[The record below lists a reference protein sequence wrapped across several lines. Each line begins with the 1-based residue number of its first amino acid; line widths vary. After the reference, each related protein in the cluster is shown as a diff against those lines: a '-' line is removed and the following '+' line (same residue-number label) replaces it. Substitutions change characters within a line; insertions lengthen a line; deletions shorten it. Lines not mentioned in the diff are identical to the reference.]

1 MMMTNNSMVARGA
14 SLVSSQVDGQ
24 AVIMNIDSGHFF
36 QLNQTASR
44 IWDLLE
50 TPQDLASINRQLNDR
65 FDVDPERC
73 RTDLAE
79 FIGVMQQK
87 GLLTVS

>member
-1 MMMTNNSMVARGA
+1 MMTDENVIARNV

-36 QLNQTASR
+36 QLNHTASR

-50 TPQDLASINRQLNDR
+50 TPQNLGAIGRQLNDR

-73 RTDLAE
+73 RADLSE
-79 FIGVMQQK
+79 FIGAMLEK
-87 GLLTVS
+87 GLLTAS